1 MSSEIQGYFKRF
13 EVNRNIINR
22 VLAAGLEKGGDYC
35 DLFFQSSVDNSI
47 ILEDGLVDKACT
59 CRDCGVGIRVIKGV
73 QTGYSYSEDI
83 APQPMIMAAKKAASI
98 ANEHKFLTPARLF
111 SYSPPNYYSLKSP
124 LEDIAIHKKI
134 SLLLEINKHIF
145 SLDHRIIK
153 TKIEFYDCSSY
164 ILIATSEGRMTY
176 DYRPMIQVLVSC
188 VAQQGNRRERGCF
201 DLAGRYGIDFFTS
214 EKIDFLAAETV
225 RRTLFLLDAK
235 KPVEGEM
242 AVVLAAGSSGILL
255 HEAIGHGMEAD
266 FVRKGISA
274 FSQKIGENISSN
286 FVTIVDDSTIPGL
299 RGTFNIDDEGID
311 SRKTVLVE
319 NGIMKNYIHDRIS
332 SSFCGVNPTGN
343 ARRESFRYPT
353 LPRMSNTYMLPGP
366 YDDEEIIRSVNFGIY
381 ANSFTNGE
389 VLIGAGDFSFF
400 ARSGYLIERGKLTMP
415 LKDFNIIGNG
425 AEVLK
430 KIVMVGNTL
439 KFAEGGWGCV
449 KDDQVVPVSFGLP
462 TIKIS
467 SLTVSGQQKNNCGK

>member
-1 MSSEIQGYFKRF
+1 
-13 EVNRNIINR
+13 
-22 VLAAGLEKGGDYC
+22 
-35 DLFFQSSVDNSI
+35 
-47 ILEDGLVDKACT
+47 
-59 CRDCGVGIRVIKGV
+59 
-73 QTGYSYSEDI
+73 
-83 APQPMIMAAKKAASI
+83 
-98 ANEHKFLTPARLF
+98 
-111 SYSPPNYYSLKSP
+111 
-124 LEDIAIHKKI
+124 
-134 SLLLEINKHIF
+134 
-145 SLDHRIIK
+145 
-153 TKIEFYDCSSY
+153 
-164 ILIATSEGRMTY
+164 
-176 DYRPMIQVLVSC
+176 
-188 VAQQGNRRERGCF
+188 
-201 DLAGRYGIDFFTS
+201 
-214 EKIDFLAAETV
+214 
-225 RRTLFLLDAK
+225 
-235 KPVEGEM
+235 
-242 AVVLAAGSSGILL
+242 
-255 HEAIGHGMEAD
+255 
-266 FVRKGISA
+266 
-274 FSQKIGENISSN
+274 
-286 FVTIVDDSTIPGL
+286 
-299 RGTFNIDDEGID
+299 
-311 SRKTVLVE
+311 
-319 NGIMKNYIHDRIS
+319 MKNYIHDRIS